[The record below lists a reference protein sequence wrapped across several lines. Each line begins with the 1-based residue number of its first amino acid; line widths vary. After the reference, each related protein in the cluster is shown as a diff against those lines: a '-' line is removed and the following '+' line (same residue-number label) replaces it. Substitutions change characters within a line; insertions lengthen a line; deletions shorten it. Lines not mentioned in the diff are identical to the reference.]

1 MNIKIVFLYDRH
13 QECFNRRVNDIVRFL
28 EDVSNI
34 KKLEIYYERK
44 KEKHYDLYVIL
55 SNSIIEVIKYKKG
68 IKIENNLVILTSN
81 KDIDHVIKCINITT
95 NMHYLN
101 ISNEKL
107 LQVFLNL
114 LKKQNIINH
123 TSSSIK

>member
-44 KEKHYDLYVIL
+44 TL
-55 SNSIIEVIKYKKG
+55 
-68 IKIENNLVILTSN
+68 
-81 KDIDHVIKCINITT
+81 
-95 NMHYLN
+95 
-101 ISNEKL
+101 
-107 LQVFLNL
+107 
-114 LKKQNIINH
+114 
-123 TSSSIK
+123 